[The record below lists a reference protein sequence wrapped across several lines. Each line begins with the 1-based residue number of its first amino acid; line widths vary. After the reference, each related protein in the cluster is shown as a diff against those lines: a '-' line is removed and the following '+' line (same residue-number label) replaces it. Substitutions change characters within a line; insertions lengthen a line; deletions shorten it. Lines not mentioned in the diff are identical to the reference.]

1 MKICPNI
8 ILHWVF
14 HNLHIITKALLYRTG
29 FSCLSRLLLSWK
41 LTAGALHFRVKVIEA
56 LNVRERR
63 WKTVGFLYFC
73 RWDGWHSQAE
83 PWQYNI
89 KGGFL
94 YSERGQ
100 ARLTESGPSIFIHF
114 KSCYSDT
121 NVVNIFSNLFSSC
134 FDQTVPEDSSLLCLC
149 EKYIFRPIFSL
160 RLDYFYSVSLLI

>member
-1 MKICPNI
+1 MSKHHFTPS
-8 ILHWVF
+8 LSYSSY
-14 HNLHIITKALLYRTG
+14 HNQGFTLQNRIQLPVQTPSELKTDSRSFALQGKSNRSTL
-29 FSCLSRLLLSWK
+29 
-41 LTAGALHFRVKVIEA
+41 KV
-56 LNVRERR
+56 RDRR
-63 WKTVGFLYFC
+63 WKTVGFLCFC
-73 RWDGWHSQAE
+73 RWDGWHSQAQ

-100 ARLTESGPSIFIHF
+100 TRLTESGPSIFIHF

-121 NVVNIFSNLFSSC
+121 NGVNIFSNLFSSC

-160 RLDYFYSVSLLI
+160 RIDSFYSVSLLI